1 MIYRIQ
7 LYTDKLS
14 GAASG
19 KYTWEDVW
27 CYKDGQFDVG
37 DTEWVRSAN
46 SISSLTFDCYPT
58 NDCYDLLDVNSRVR
72 ILNAEGW
79 ADTGD
84 YYGFKTEFCG
94 RVIEVTPQMDESGLV
109 YKNVVCE
116 DALGFLQD
124 SVLYFDSNKSWFDGG
139 NSNYP
144 LDIDGDGVR
153 TIGAEDL
160 VKLIVGQ
167 HNSTVTANDKLGA
180 QSWKKLYIGTLDLR
194 SGDGTQLDVDLDAQY
209 TATGY
214 ELLCSIADDLDAQF
228 SLTYTEED
236 GNRAYLNVAS
246 TLGDTGGTFQVGDNI
261 AQSALETSIAATA
274 TRIFPWGDSYAKLKE
289 TKPKG
294 VNVSGRM
301 KGSEWAKDSR
311 ARMSRFYVK
320 GGLKVHVV
328 IGARNKDYAM
338 AIFTSELLTA
348 EKAKKGDIV
357 LRKYTTKA
365 KPTGKNLEKWYAIP
379 EDAKYLYVYGTTGSG
394 SKVTLYSEYKRAFG
408 KTDRTVKDKYRVDLG
423 FWLKY
428 LKASDKSHWLKKY
441 GLSLGSVTDKSDDTL
456 YYLSRNEDKY
466 GVIEGAYEVDKCH
479 LKTEKI
485 TQASSKITSVT
496 DLVTVGKTKDKAWR
510 QRRARIFFKAACKEA
525 RKQSGSAVTVTAK
538 VIDMRAGRYEE
549 YPELHLFDRWH
560 LYNDKCGID
569 HTAQLV
575 RISCDL
581 REPWNADVEFG
592 DKVSRSSGL
601 GGTNGGSLSN
611 GDMGDI
617 PDETDGDDESDEYAT
632 IAGELA
638 DLATGAAKSAIEKAD
653 ELDEVS
659 YRIQV
664 DSLAAGQMA
673 SEAYDSVHPI
683 TEAMRDALEDAEKK
697 AHELTAVKEA
707 QSQTIQTSNALARAV
722 ATYGYET
729 EKSVTGWRQTYTA
742 QLDAWASDDPEVQ
755 AKIKAAYA
763 KLYGENGTAD
773 NPSADSAQGRLNSA
787 KAANVE
793 ATAKEAEMRAELASA
808 NAYQASCV
816 AAASKAA
823 ASYAKAKA
831 AYDRLKKHTKA
842 RRKQI
847 DAAKTAMNA
856 AKTKSEK
863 SQADVNAANIRC
875 DEASANYTAAKAALA
890 DAEAKVDAASAEVE
904 TAMNGIHQLYEST
917 ISQTAKS
924 IKLTAK
930 ETAENKTRVGELE
943 VTAKKITSD
952 VKTMDEKTGALMKAT
967 NMTQTDSGFTWNI
980 VDNTARSDAASAESA
995 AGSALSAANEVKT
1008 IVRAYNRGVFV
1019 GKYPNPVGALVN
1031 ADGSFDVINVAWDK
1045 QTDGTYTPRETE
1057 VRASFGNSAV
1067 LNGTVVARNGI
1078 TLIDTDVHSEGSYPP
1093 GHSGS
1098 GLFASGVGIMTGSGG
1113 SNHGVWSTNNGNWI
1127 VYSDSSGRAHTP
1139 GKFVADD
1146 VASAPK
1152 FESNGSFLHNNVG
1165 PLTSGGASCGSS
1177 TYKWSAVYAEK
1188 GTIQTSS
1195 RKVKEN
1201 IEPEPEEKAAR
1212 LLDVDV
1218 VRFDYKEGFLN
1229 SVGRKGWYGV
1239 IAEDVHDDFPD
1250 VVLDWGV
1257 TGEVDDLTGEP
1268 VEVYPG
1274 VSYEAFV
1281 PHIIKLCQ
1289 MQQKQIDD
1297 LAARVAAL
1305 EGSVSAPPAQA

>member
-58 NDCYDLLDVNSRVR
+58 NDCYGLLDVNSRVR

-301 KGSEWAKDSR
+301 KGSEWAKDSK

-320 GGLKVHVV
+320 GGLKAHVV

-365 KPTGKNLEKWYAIP
+365 KPTGTNLERWYAIP
-379 EDAKYLYVYGTTGSG
+379 DDAKYLYVYGTTSSG
-394 SKVTLYSEYKRAFG
+394 SKVTLYSEYTRKFG

-441 GLSLGSVTDKSDDTL
+441 GLSLGTVTDKSDDTL

-510 QRRARIFFKAACKEA
+510 QKRARIFFKAACKEA
-525 RKQSGSAVTVTAK
+525 ERQSGSAVTLTAK

-549 YPELHLFDRWH
+549 YPELHLFDKWH

-601 GGTNGGSLSN
+601 GGTSGGSLSN

-673 SEAYDSVHPI
+673 SDAYDSVHPI
-683 TEAMRDALEDAEKK
+683 TEAMRGALEDAEEQ
-697 AHELTAVKEA
+697 ASQLTAVKES

-722 ATYGYET
+722 ATYSYET
-729 EKSVTGWRQTYTA
+729 EKSVVRWKQTYTA
-742 QLDAWASDDPEVQ
+742 SLDAWASDDPETQ
-755 AKIKAAYA
+755 AKIKVAYA
-763 KLYGENGTAD
+763 KLYGESGTAD
-773 NPSADSAQGRLNSA
+773 NPTADSAQGHLNAA

-793 ATAKEAEMRAELASA
+793 ATAKEAEMKTELASA
-808 NAYQASCV
+808 NAYQSSCSS
-816 AAASKAA
+816 AAKKAQ
-823 ASYAKAKA
+823 ASYEKALANYKALKKKTKAK
-831 AYDRLKKHTKA
+831 
-842 RRKQI
+842 RKQI
-847 DAAKTAMNA
+847 DAAHTALNA
-856 AKTKSEK
+856 AIAKRDK
-863 SQADVNAANIRC
+863 SQAAVDAANTRC
-875 DEASANYTAAKAALA
+875 AEAEQSYADAKAALA
-890 DAEAKVDAASAEVE
+890 AAEAKVEAASAEVD
-904 TAMNGIHQLYEST
+904 TAMNGIHQLYSST
-917 ISQTAKS
+917 IEQTAKG
-924 IKLTAK
+924 IRLTAQ
-930 ETAENKTRVGELE
+930 KTDALGKKVTSLE
-943 VTAKKITSD
+943 VKADGVTTTIEDVRNKVDEVEGTANEASSTANAANNKATTTS
-952 VKTMDEKTGALMKAT
+952 TMIRQYSDGVLAAKTGA
-967 NMTQTDSGFTWNI
+967 Q
-980 VDNTARSDAASAESA
+980 V
-995 AGSALSAANEVKT
+995 GS
-1008 IVRAYNRGVFV
+1008 
-1019 GKYPNPVGALVN
+1019 LVN
-1031 ADGSFDVINVAWDK
+1031 ANGSFDVVRLTWNTVGAESVPTVSENVISMYKGYSEDDGEYCGISAPNRGSLEFYDDSLHSSTDFVVVGDIFAYRGVTS
-1045 QTDGTYTPRETE
+1045 TDGDITCDAFVAPPH
-1057 VRASFGNSAV
+1057 AGNAV
-1067 LNGTVVARNGI
+1067 
-1078 TLIDTDVHSEGSYPP
+1078 
-1093 GHSGS
+1093 
-1098 GLFASGVGIMTGSGG
+1098 FAEGVGIMRGTGGN
-1113 SNHGVWSTNNGNWI
+1113 NHGLWSTLDGSWIIYRDANGDTHSKNNI
-1127 VYSDSSGRAHTP
+1127 STSSEFQTTGAGTSS
-1139 GKFVADD
+1139 
-1146 VASAPK
+1146 SAA
-1152 FESNGSFLHNNVG
+1152 NCR
-1165 PLTSGGASCGSS
+1165 LT
-1177 TYKWSAVYAEK
+1177 TKEPK
-1188 GTIQTSS
+1188 GTIRYAASS
-1195 RKVKEN
+1195 SARYKHDISDISSDYLAPELLYNLPVREFTYNDGYLVESDDRNGFPVPGFVAEEVAEFYPMAADLGDEEGAFEN
-1201 IEPEPEEKAAR
+1201 WNER
-1212 LLDVDV
+1212 
-1218 VRFDYKEGFLN
+1218 Y
-1229 SVGRKGWYGV
+1229 
-1239 IAEDVHDDFPD
+1239 
-1250 VVLDWGV
+1250 
-1257 TGEVDDLTGEP
+1257 
-1268 VEVYPG
+1268 
-1274 VSYEAFV
+1274 
-1281 PHIIKLCQ
+1281 IIPPMLALIQ
-1289 MQQKQIDD
+1289 RQKRQIDD

-1305 EGSVSAPPAQA
+1305 EGSVSAPPMQA

>member
-301 KGSEWAKDSR
+301 KGSEWAKDSK

-320 GGLKVHVV
+320 GGLKAHVV

-365 KPTGKNLEKWYAIP
+365 KPTGTNLERWYAIP
-379 EDAKYLYVYGTTGSG
+379 DDAKYLYVYGTTSSG
-394 SKVTLYSEYKRAFG
+394 SKVTLYSEYTRKFG

-441 GLSLGSVTDKSDDTL
+441 GLSLGTVTDKSDDTL

-510 QRRARIFFKAACKEA
+510 QKRARIFFKAACKEA
-525 RKQSGSAVTVTAK
+525 ERQSGSAVTLTAK

-549 YPELHLFDRWH
+549 YPELHLFDKWH

-601 GGTNGGSLSN
+601 GGTSGGSLSN

-683 TEAMRDALEDAEKK
+683 TEAMRDALEDAEQK

-722 ATYGYET
+722 ATYSYET
-729 EKSVTGWRQTYTA
+729 EKSVVRWKQTYTA
-742 QLDAWASDDPEVQ
+742 SLDAWASDDPETQ
-755 AKIKAAYA
+755 AKIKVAYA
-763 KLYGENGTAD
+763 KLYGESGTAD
-773 NPSADSAQGRLNSA
+773 NPTADSAQGHLNAA

-793 ATAKEAEMRAELASA
+793 ATAKEAEMKTELASA
-808 NAYQASCV
+808 NAYQSSCSS
-816 AAASKAA
+816 AAKKAQ
-823 ASYAKAKA
+823 ASYEKALANYKALKKKTKAK
-831 AYDRLKKHTKA
+831 
-842 RRKQI
+842 RKQI
-847 DAAKTAMNA
+847 DAAHTALNA
-856 AKTKSEK
+856 AIAKRDK
-863 SQADVNAANIRC
+863 SQAAVDAANTRC
-875 DEASANYTAAKAALA
+875 AEAEQSYADAKAALA
-890 DAEAKVDAASAEVE
+890 AAEAKVEAASAEVD
-904 TAMNGIHQLYEST
+904 TAMNGIHQLYSST
-917 ISQTAKS
+917 IEQTAKG
-924 IKLTAK
+924 IRLTA
-930 ETAENKTRVGELE
+930 EKTEAQEKKLGQLE
-943 VTAKKITSD
+943 VTADSIKSD
-952 VKTMDEKTGALMKAT
+952 VQTMDEKTGALMKAT
-967 NMTQTDSGFTWNI
+967 NMTQTDSGWTWSI
-980 VDNTARSDAASAESA
+980 VDNTARKDAADAASDAASASSEASSA
-995 AGSALSAANEVKT
+995 KAAANEVKT
-1008 IVRAYNRGVFV
+1008 IVRTFSGGVFV
-1019 GKYPNPVGALVN
+1019 GKYPNTVGALIN
-1031 ADGSFDVINVAWDK
+1031 ANGSFDVINVNWTDNK
-1045 QTDGTYTPRETE
+1045 DGTYTPSESS
-1057 VRASFGNSAV
+1057 VCASFGNSAV
-1067 LNGTVVARNGI
+1067 LNGTVFAKRGI
-1078 TLIDTDVHSEGSYPP
+1078 TLSDTDVHSEGSYPP

-1113 SNHGVWSTNNGNWI
+1113 SNHGMWSTNNGTWI
-1127 VYSDSSGRAHTP
+1127 IY
-1139 GKFVADD
+1139 
-1146 VASAPK
+1146 
-1152 FESNGSFLHNNVG
+1152 SNGSETKVPQN
-1165 PLTSGGASCGSS
+1165 LTGSGWLGTESNR
-1177 TYKWSAVYAEK
+1177 WSRVYASK
-1188 GTIQTSS
+1188 MNVSNLTTTSDGSWLGVLDDGGFRKKTSS
-1195 RKVKEN
+1195 SKRWKHDICELSDANLSAELLYDIPVKQYVFNEDY
-1201 IEPEPEEKAAR
+1201 
-1212 LLDVDV
+1212 LDETDSRYLKTVP
-1218 VRFDYKEGFLN
+1218 GL
-1229 SVGRKGWYGV
+1229 
-1239 IAEDVHDDFPD
+1239 IAEDVD
-1250 VVLDWGV
+1250 
-1257 TGEVDDLTGEP
+1257 
-1268 VEVYPG
+1268 EVYPIAVNHDSDG
-1274 VSYEAFV
+1274 RASDWDERYIV
-1281 PHIIKLCQ
+1281 PPMLKLIQ
-1289 MQQKQIDD
+1289 DQKRQIDD
-1297 LAARVAAL
+1297 LTARVAAL
-1305 EGSVSAPPAQA
+1305 EGSVSAPPASA